1 MNTTVT
7 GVCFQTEDPLLARL
21 VPQAEKKCLTN
32 IKDFGP
38 DKVLVEGGGYEKIWL
53 ETQPMGGAMYATRNF
68 TVGLNNSLL
77 FMRHQRA
84 DGRIPGS
91 IAVIDG
97 AVVPQ
102 FNKFQGFCFP
112 APALD
117 LYYLGG
123 KVPAYLE
130 QLKTTLE
137 RFNDYLW
144 RARDSDGDG
153 CLESWCKYDTG
164 EDHAMRYGDA
174 PDPWE
179 AETPPEGCTV
189 VPMASMDVM
198 SFSYSACETLA
209 EIARLQNRGADAAR
223 WSLQAARVR
232 DKLVDYLW
240 DDARGACFDRDKN
253 HRPQSVLTHN
263 TLRCMY
269 WNSLPAPLAARF
281 VKEHLCNP
289 AEFWTPMPLP
299 SVAVNDPLFRNVTTN
314 NWSGQAEA
322 LTYQRAI
329 RALEN
334 YGFYTLIPALGRKL
348 MQAIGPECRFV
359 QQYDPFTGTPS
370 VICEPGQPP
379 QDAYGPAM
387 LSVLEYTARMYGV
400 SPVRDTLV
408 WGNCSGAACRY
419 TQTVN
424 DHSWEI
430 VNSGHGA
437 EAFVDGR
444 KVFTAGPNL
453 RITTDLQGHILRA
466 DRYGQDADVH
476 DIKL

>member
-1 MNTTVT
+1 M
-7 GVCFQTEDPLLARL
+7 
-21 VPQAEKKCLTN
+21 
-32 IKDFGP
+32 
-38 DKVLVEGGGYEKIWL
+38 
-53 ETQPMGGAMYATRNF
+53 
-68 TVGLNNSLL
+68 
-77 FMRHQRA
+77 
-84 DGRIPGS
+84 
-91 IAVIDG
+91 
-97 AVVPQ
+97 
-102 FNKFQGFCFP
+102 
-112 APALD
+112 
-117 LYYLGG
+117 
-123 KVPAYLE
+123 
-130 QLKTTLE
+130 
-137 RFNDYLW
+137 
-144 RARDSDGDG
+144 
-153 CLESWCKYDTG
+153 
-164 EDHAMRYGDA
+164 
-174 PDPWE
+174 
-179 AETPPEGCTV
+179 
-189 VPMASMDVM
+189 
-198 SFSYSACETLA
+198 
-209 EIARLQNRGADAAR
+209 
-223 WSLQAARVR
+223 
-232 DKLVDYLW
+232 
-240 DDARGACFDRDKN
+240 
-253 HRPQSVLTHN
+253 LTHN

-334 YGFYTLIPALGRKL
+334 YGYYTLIPQLGRRL
-348 MQAIGPECRFV
+348 MEAIGPECGFV

-408 WGNCSGAACRY
+408 WGSCSGAACRY

-444 KVFTAGPNL
+444 KVFTAGPDL

-476 DIKL
+476 DIKP